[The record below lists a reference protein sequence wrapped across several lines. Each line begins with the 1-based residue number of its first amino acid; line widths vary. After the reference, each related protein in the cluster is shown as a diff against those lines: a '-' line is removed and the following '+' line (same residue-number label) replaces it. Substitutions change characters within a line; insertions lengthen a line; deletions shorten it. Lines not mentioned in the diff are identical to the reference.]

1 MLHHIGVFATDF
13 GSSRSF
19 YTAVLRPLGIE
30 LGYETETTAEF
41 WRVGSDTP
49 SLSLESAVDVPTT
62 GVHIA
67 FAAQTAEQVDDFFE
81 CAKAFGAPLRH
92 APRQWPEYR
101 AYCAFVS
108 DPDGNNI
115 EAVNKAV

>member
-1 MLHHIGVFATDF
+1 MLHHIGVFASDF
-13 GSSRSF
+13 ALSRSL
-19 YTAVLRPLGIE
+19 YLAALRPLGIG

-41 WRVGSDTP
+41 WRADSDTP
-49 SLSLESAVDVPTT
+49 SLSLEAAIGPPTT

-67 FAAQTAEQVDDFFE
+67 FEADTQEQVDDFY
-81 CAKAFGAPLRH
+81 ARAVAAGAFPRH
-92 APRQWPEYR
+92 APRSWPEYR

-115 EAVNKAV
+115 EAVSKVV